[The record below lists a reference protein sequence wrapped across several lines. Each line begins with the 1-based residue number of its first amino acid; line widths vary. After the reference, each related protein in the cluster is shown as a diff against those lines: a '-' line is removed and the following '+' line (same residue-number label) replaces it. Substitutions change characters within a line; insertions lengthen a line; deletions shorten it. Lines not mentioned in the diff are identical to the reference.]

1 MKDSVIKTALNP
13 DISSGLDLAYFISL
27 LIAVCILGGI
37 AIIVIGKPWIMSK
50 FSGVE
55 TTNAVDKIDR
65 ALRYL
70 DRQEADSK
78 TMRDTLTSLKTEYI
92 HLERRVEHHEK
103 RLDALETNYSL
114 LRTDAVSQREEFRQG
129 VARAHE
135 RIDAIHIRGQ
145 NVS

>member
-1 MKDSVIKTALNP
+1 MQDSVLKTALNP
-13 DISSGLDLAYFISL
+13 DISSGLDLAYFVAL
-27 LIAVCILGGI
+27 LTCVCVLGGI
-37 AIIVIGKPWIMSK
+37 ALVVLGKPWIMSK
-50 FSGVE
+50 LDGGETSG
-55 TTNAVDKIDR
+55 AVDKIDR

-135 RIDAIHIRGQ
+135 RIDAIHMRGQ